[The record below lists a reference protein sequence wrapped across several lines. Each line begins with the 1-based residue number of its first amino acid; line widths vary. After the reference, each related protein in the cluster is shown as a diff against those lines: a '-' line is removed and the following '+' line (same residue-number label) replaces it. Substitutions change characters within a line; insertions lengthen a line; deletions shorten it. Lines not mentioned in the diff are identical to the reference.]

1 MSKSVLLWRNCKL
14 QKCLSCLSKS
24 VYYDVIVSYKT
35 LSKSVYY
42 DVIVSY
48 KSLSKS
54 VYYDV
59 IVSYK
64 TFV

>member
-1 MSKSVLLWRNCKL
+1 MI
-14 QKCLSCLSKS
+14 CLK
-24 VYYDVIVSYKT
+24 VF
-35 LSKSVYY
+35 YY

-59 IVSYK
+59 IISYK
-64 TFV
+64 TILQKCLLWRNFKLQNVCLKVFIMS

>member
-1 MSKSVLLWRNCKL
+1 MTKVTKR
-14 QKCLSCLSKS
+14 LSKS

-42 DVIVSY
+42 V
-48 KSLSKS
+48 
-54 VYYDV
+54 V